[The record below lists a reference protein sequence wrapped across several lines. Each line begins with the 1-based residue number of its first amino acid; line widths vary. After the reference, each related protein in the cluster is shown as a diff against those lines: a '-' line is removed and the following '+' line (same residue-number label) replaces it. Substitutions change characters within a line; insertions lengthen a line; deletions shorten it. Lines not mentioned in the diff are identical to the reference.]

1 MRSGGDLF
9 KVGSADSA
17 SVHAEEDL
25 ASADLRD
32 RNSFEPDVVY
42 TAVHGRLHGGGNRH
56 AVLFYSE
63 LFCQRH
69 I

>member
-1 MRSGGDLF
+1 MRSCGDLLE
-9 KVGSADSA
+9 VSPADSA
-17 SVHAEEDL
+17 SVHAKKDL

-32 RNSFEPDVVY
+32 RNGFEPDVVY

-56 AVLFYSE
+56 AALFYSE